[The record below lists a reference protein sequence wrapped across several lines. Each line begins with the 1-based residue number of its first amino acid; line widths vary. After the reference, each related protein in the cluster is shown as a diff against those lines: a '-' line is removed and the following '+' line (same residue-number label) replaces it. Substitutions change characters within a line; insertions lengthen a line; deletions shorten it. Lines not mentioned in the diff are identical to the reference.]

1 MKIIINAI
9 TSKKSAGGAF
19 QISSNFL
26 RESLNHSDIEWYWIV
41 SEDLDAVL
49 GKDFVAFKG
58 TRYFVFPTQP
68 DFKHTYFR
76 VRRELCELEQRIKPD
91 VIYTITAPSYFSFN
105 TTEVMRFTN
114 PLVTHPNKYS
124 WKVQSLKAKMRIKA
138 YCWNQKRMMRKAHYF
153 VTQTEFTKKGI
164 IRITGEP
171 NNHVRVVSN
180 VLPAAFAQ
188 QDNTH
193 IDNGS
198 GWIEVAC
205 VGAPVPHK
213 NFDILPNV
221 LVELS
226 KLGINKVRFHTTIPE
241 NDPLWER
248 IKNELIKHHLEENVK
263 NHGRVSQA
271 ELAEMYR
278 YCSFCFLPTLLEVF
292 SASTV
297 EAMFYDLK
305 IVATDFPFNR
315 EVLQGAA
322 LYYEPMNAKDAAAK
336 FAELMANKG
345 LQAEFSVKMKK
356 QMALYGDYSK
366 HFYGIKEFL
375 VEVGE
380 GSLKRVQNKSK

>member
-9 TSKKSAGGAF
+9 TTKKSAGGAF
-19 QISSNFL
+19 QISSNFI
-26 RESLNHSDIEWYWIV
+26 RESLNHSDVEWYWVV

-49 GKDFVAFKG
+49 GKEFETFKG

-68 DFKHTYFR
+68 DFKHSYFR
-76 VRRELCELEQRIKPD
+76 VCRELRELEKKVQSD
-91 VIYTITAPSYFSFN
+91 VIYTITAPSYFRFD
-105 TTEVMRFTN
+105 TREVMRFTN

-124 WKVQSLKAKMRIKA
+124 WKVQSLKAKTRIKI

-153 VTQTEFTKKGI
+153 VTQTEFTKQGI
-164 IRITGEP
+164 MRITGEP
-171 NNHVRVVSN
+171 DSHVRVVSN
-180 VLPAAFAQ
+180 VLPAAFAH

-213 NFDILPNV
+213 NFDILPGV
-221 LVELS
+221 LLELK
-226 KLGINKVRFHTTIPE
+226 KLGITNLRFHTTIPE
-241 NDPLWER
+241 NDPLWGR
-248 IKNELIKHHLEENVK
+248 IKSDLVKNNMLEYVQ

-278 YCSFCFLPTLLEVF
+278 YCSLCFLPTLLEVF

-305 IVATDFPFNR
+305 IVATEFPFNR
-315 EVLQGAA
+315 EVLQDAA
-322 LYYEPMNAKDAAAK
+322 LYYEPMNAKDAADK
-336 FAELMANKG
+336 FSKIIADKEL
-345 LQAEFSVKMKK
+345 QTEFSSRMKR
-356 QMALYGDYSK
+356 QMTLYGDYNK
-366 HFYGIKEFL
+366 HFNGIKDFL
-375 VEVGE
+375 VKVG
-380 GSLKRVQNKSK
+380 GGAI